1 MSKVIYERKQQ
12 GSITQ
17 RPKLISTHDL
27 PLAVKDELKVKLN
40 LQISVNV
47 FFSYLVDSLRG
58 FDLDLR
64 GRRVDRVR
72 NVRFERDQQA
82 TPVGDPLAQSV
93 IQVGMLVDEA
103 VVTCRAVEMDEG
115 RPEGRDEA

>member
-1 MSKVIYERKQQ
+1 MSR
-12 GSITQ
+12 
-17 RPKLISTHDL
+17 
-27 PLAVKDELKVKLN
+27 
-40 LQISVNV
+40 
-47 FFSYLVDSLRG
+47 FFFAYLVDSLGG

-72 NVRFERDQQA
+72 NVRFERDQQP
-82 TPVGDPLAQSV
+82 TPVRYALAQSV

-103 VVTCRAVEMDEG
+103 VVSGRPVEMDEG